1 MDKVPS
7 ADQECRK
14 DVRGMGV
21 VNGEVWAW
29 SMVRYGRGQYRGM
42 GVVNIEVWAWS
53 MVKYGGVV
61 NCTVTS
67 SSKETSDMFT
77 ANPSGW
83 IMILYA
89 VRQSKC

>member
-1 MDKVPS
+1 M
-7 ADQECRK
+7 
-14 DVRGMGV
+14 

-29 SMVRYGRGQYRGM
+29 SISRYGRGQYRGM

-61 NCTVTS
+61 NCTITS
-67 SSKETSDMFT
+67 SSKHQICSLP
-77 ANPSGW
+77 NPSGW
-83 IMILYA
+83 MMILYA